1 MEPICLCGLIRTW
14 RDEVGDPWREMLG
27 AEHVPGIRGP
37 QSVLLNSR
45 LGLCKPC
52 KHILKDTRLQ
62 HKHVHFNRSTWKI
75 WAQKAN
81 MRWNAECGSK
91 WISTIDQ
98 DRNQLFVY
106 MPSNQNHELS
116 GISPNQWAFKAFSL
130 SISAKLGHLIRGR
143 AGVPDLFRHGPF
155 RSAVRLCRFPKNF
168 VSNIEKTHLNYN
180 KLLVSA
186 FNLNISH

>member
-14 RDEVGDPWREMLG
+14 RDEAGDPWREMLG

-81 MRWNAECGSK
+81 MRRNAECGSK
-91 WISTIDQ
+91 WILTIDQ
-98 DRNQLFVY
+98 DQNQLFVY
-106 MPSNQNHELS
+106 MHWNQNHELS
-116 GISPNQWAFKAFSL
+116 ESAQISEPS
-130 SISAKLGHLIRGR
+130 
-143 AGVPDLFRHGPF
+143 GPF
-155 RSAVRLCRFPKNF
+155 HYLSLHNWVTWLEDEQVCQIYSDMA
-168 VSNIEKTHLNYN
+168 H
-180 KLLVSA
+180 
-186 FNLNISH
+186 